1 MTFPKALTVAWLL
14 TGLAWSYSALRA
26 DAASDPEIILRR
38 AFAAQVQG
46 DDAEAVRSFEEFFR
60 TGRESG
66 HARAEYAKTLARVNR
81 FEEANDQARRAM
93 LLDPRNS
100 DYVVMNVELLRRAGQ
115 KKKALE
121 LLEDMVNVIPGD
133 AGIEFHLAELY
144 NDMGRSAEA
153 RVRYTQVLFHVR
165 PVAANGPFYR
175 SVSLWRLAV
184 LYYRESDFDRARFYL
199 LRYIKYNPER
209 LYAHY
214 MLGFNIYFRQ
224 GEYEKARREL
234 EFIVQRDPRLAA
246 EESLDLDDVNF
257 ALGQIY
263 FIENDPRYLRYLGDL
278 ANKRKGD
285 LLLGALVDV
294 GKGENEKAVR
304 FLAPFATKHG
314 DHFVARI
321 ALVRAVGKMGRP
333 DIHIE
338 ELIRVSRLALTM
350 NVNRIGIELCEEA
363 LLESSKNPEIVFDQ
377 PETLRLIASHYE
389 EMKQPHRAILYLD
402 KAEKAAAAGKDERT
416 QEQKDQHSLWMARLL
431 GQSGVRRFNESLE
444 ILEGLMERPTALVL
458 STRGLV
464 YLEAGEADK
473 STADFTRA
481 IEMDGSKTAYYYF
494 RALAHHQKGRSAEAE
509 ADLRKVLS
517 DRPDF
522 ADANNFLGY
531 LMADRGAELE
541 ESLRLIQKAIDA
553 SPANAAYQD
562 SLGWVY
568 YRMGR
573 FEEARNHLE
582 LAALLLE
589 EAGSEEAEIYDH
601 LGDIYVK
608 LSKPA
613 EAVSAWQKASGLLA
627 RKRARLTRLGL
638 PLSAD
643 DTKLEAVVKGKLER
657 K

>member
-1 MTFPKALTVAWLL
+1 MRFQKGLWVAWLL
-14 TGLAWSYSALRA
+14 LGLAWSYSALRA
-26 DAASDPEIILRR
+26 QPVADPELILRR
-38 AFAAQVQG
+38 AFAAQIQG
-46 DDAEAVRSFEEFFR
+46 EDAAAVRYFEEFFR

-66 HARAEYAKTLARVNR
+66 HARAEYAKTLARMGR
-81 FEEANDQARRAM
+81 YEDANDQARRAM

-100 DYVVMNVELLRRAGQ
+100 DYIVMNVELLRRAGQ
-115 KKKALE
+115 KKKALD

-165 PVAANGPFYR
+165 PVAANAPYYR
-175 SVSLWRLAV
+175 SVALWRLAI

-209 LYAHY
+209 LYARY

-234 EFIVQRDPRLAA
+234 EFVIQRDPRLAA
-246 EESLDLDDVNF
+246 EESLDLDDVYG

-263 FIENDPRYLRYLGDL
+263 FIENDPRYVRYLGDL
-278 ANKRKGD
+278 ANKRKND
-285 LLLGALVDV
+285 LLLAALVDV

-304 FLAPFATKHG
+304 FLAPFAQKHA

-321 ALVRAVGKMGRP
+321 ALVRAVGKMRRP

-338 ELIRVSRLALTM
+338 ELVRVSRLALTM

-363 LLESSKNPEIVFDQ
+363 LAVWAKNPEIVLDQ
-377 PETLRLIASHYE
+377 AETLRLIASHYE

-402 KAEKAAAAGKDERT
+402 QAEKVAAAGTDPRT
-416 QEQKDQHSLWMARLL
+416 QEQKDQHALWLARLM
-431 GQSGVRRFNESLE
+431 GQSGVRRFADAHE
-444 ILEGLMERPTALVL
+444 IFETLMERPTAPVL

-473 STADFTRA
+473 SIADFTRA
-481 IEMDGSKTAYYYF
+481 IELDGTKSAYYYF
-494 RALAHHQKGRSAEAE
+494 RALAQHQKGRSVEAE
-509 ADLRKVLS
+509 ADLRKVLA

-573 FEEARNHLE
+573 FDEARNHLE

-589 EAGSEEAEIYDH
+589 EAGGEEAEIYDH

-627 RKRARLTRLGL
+627 RKRARLVRLGL
-638 PLSAD
+638 PSSAD
-643 DTKLEAVVKGKLER
+643 DVKLETAVKAKLER